1 MVFDNLSVSFEHD
14 WQWASIE
21 HFVFCENTNVVKRI
35 TIHLYKRV
43 DTWVDIE
50 DWVGLLDR

>member
-43 DTWVDIE
+43 DAWVDIE